1 MRIVLGSDHG
11 GYELKEVL
19 KDWLKE
25 EGYELV
31 DVGTDS
37 KESVDYPIYGH
48 RVGKAVAQGEAEFGI
63 TVCGSGLGIG
73 MAAGKVKGIR
83 CATVT
88 EPYSAELAR
97 RHNNANVVSLG
108 GRLTGVDMAKEI
120 VKTFLNTDFEGGRH
134 QGRIDAIELD

>member
-120 VKTFLNTDFEGGRH
+120 VKTFLNADFEGGRH

>member
-1 MRIVLGSDHG
+1 MRIVVGSDHG

-25 EGYELV
+25 EGYEVL

-37 KESVDYPIYGH
+37 KESVNYPIYGH
-48 RVGKAVAQGEAEFGI
+48 RVGKAVALGEAEFGI

-83 CATVT
+83 CARVT

-120 VKTFLNTDFEGGRH
+120 VKTFLNIEFEGGRH